1 MAKDIKYSETAR
13 KKLKTGA
20 DKLADAVKITL
31 GPRGRN
37 VILDRGFGSPTITND
52 GVTIAKE
59 IGLEDKIENL
69 GAEIVKEVASKT
81 NDSAGD
87 GTTTA
92 TVLAQAIIAEGLK
105 NVAAGAN
112 PLSLKKGIDKATKKV
127 VEFLRQSSQPMSG
140 RDDIAKVATIAAED
154 SDLGNLIAEVIDE
167 VGKDGVVT
175 VEESKTFGLQKEI
188 VKGLQ
193 IDKGYVSPYMITDA
207 EHMKA
212 ELDEPYIL
220 VTDAKVSSLKEI
232 VPILE
237 KITQAGKKDFVLIA
251 DEIEGEAL
259 ATLLVNKLRGTLN
272 ALAIKAPGFGDR
284 KKEMLEDIACLVG
297 AKVISEDV
305 GLKVETAELN
315 MLGQARKV
323 VATKEDAIFVE
334 GKGNKEEID
343 ARINQIKKQLE
354 VVDSEFDREKF
365 QERLAKL
372 VGGVAVIKVGAPT
385 EIEQKA
391 KQHKAEDALSAAR
404 SAIEE
409 GIIPGGGVALLEAT
423 KVLNEIEIKEKKNLA
438 KDIQTGIDILKRAIE
453 EPARQIARNAGVDAG
468 VVAAKVKGNQEFGFG
483 FNAQTLHFE
492 NLMEAGIID
501 PTKVVRCALE
511 NAASAASTF
520 LTTEVVITDK
530 PEKKENSPAMP
541 QGNPYGGGF

>member
-1 MAKDIKYSETAR
+1 MAKDIQYSETAR
-13 KKLKTGA
+13 KRLKTGA
-20 DKLADAVKITL
+20 DKLADAVKVTL

-37 VILDRGFGSPTITND
+37 VVLGRGFGSPTITND

-59 IGLEDKIENL
+59 IELEDKIENL

-112 PLSLKKGIDKATKKV
+112 PLALKKGIDKATKKV
-127 VEFLRQSSQPMSG
+127 VEFLKQSSKPMSG

-154 SDLGNLIAEVIDE
+154 ADLGNLIAEVIDE

-220 VTDAKVSSLKEI
+220 ITDAKVSSLKEI

-251 DEIEGEAL
+251 DDIEGEAL

-284 KKEMLEDIACLVG
+284 KKEILEDIACLVG

-315 MLGQARKV
+315 MLGQTRKI
-323 VATKEDAIFVE
+323 VATKENTTFVE

-343 ARINQIKKQLE
+343 LRINQIKKQLE
-354 VVDSEFDREKF
+354 VVDSEFDREKL
-365 QERLAKL
+365 QERLAKIA
-372 VGGVAVIKVGAPT
+372 GGVAVIKVGAPT
-385 EIEQKA
+385 ELEQKA

-423 KVLNEIEIKEKKNLA
+423 KVLDQIEIKEKGNLA
-438 KDIQTGIDILKRAIE
+438 KDIQTGIDILKRAVE

-468 VVAAKVKGNQEFGFG
+468 VVVAKIKGNQEFGFG

-492 NLMEAGIID
+492 NLMQAGIID
-501 PTKVVRCALE
+501 PTKVVRSALE

-530 PEKKENSPAMP
+530 PEKKEPSPTMP
-541 QGNPYGGGF
+541 QGNPYGGF

>member
-1 MAKDIKYSETAR
+1 MAKDIQYSETAR
-13 KKLKTGA
+13 KRLKTGA
-20 DKLADAVKITL
+20 DKLADAVKVTL

-37 VILDRGFGSPTITND
+37 VVLGRGFGSPTITND

-59 IGLEDKIENL
+59 IELEDKIENL

-112 PLSLKKGIDKATKKV
+112 PLALKKGIDKATKKV
-127 VEFLRQSSQPMSG
+127 VEFLKQSSKPMSG

-154 SDLGNLIAEVIDE
+154 ADLGNLIAEVIDE

-220 VTDAKVSSLKEI
+220 ITDAKVSSLKEI

-251 DEIEGEAL
+251 DDIEGEAL

-284 KKEMLEDIACLVG
+284 KKEILEDIACLVG

-315 MLGQARKV
+315 MLGQTRKI
-323 VATKEDAIFVE
+323 VATKENTTFVE

-343 ARINQIKKQLE
+343 LRINQIKKQLE
-354 VVDSEFDREKF
+354 VVDSEFDREKL
-365 QERLAKL
+365 QERLAKIA
-372 VGGVAVIKVGAPT
+372 GGVAVIKVGAPT
-385 EIEQKA
+385 ELEQKA

-423 KVLNEIEIKEKKNLA
+423 KVLDQIEIKEKGNLA
-438 KDIQTGIDILKRAIE
+438 KDIQTGIDILKRAVE

-468 VVAAKVKGNQEFGFG
+468 VVVAEIKGNQEFGFG

-492 NLMEAGIID
+492 NLMQAGIID
-501 PTKVVRCALE
+501 PTKVVRSALE

-530 PEKKENSPAMP
+530 PEKKEPSPTMP
-541 QGNPYGGGF
+541 QGNPYGGF

>member
-13 KKLKTGA
+13 KKLKIGA
-20 DKLADAVKITL
+20 DKLADAVRITL

-52 GVTIAKE
+52 GVTIAKD
-59 IGLEDKIENL
+59 IQLENKIENM

-81 NDSAGD
+81 NDLAGD

-140 RDDIAKVATIAAED
+140 REDIAKVATIAAED

-251 DEIEGEAL
+251 DDIEGEAL

-305 GLKVETAELN
+305 GLKVESAELN
-315 MLGQARKV
+315 MLGQARKIV
-323 VATKEDAIFVE
+323 STKEDTVFVE
-334 GKGNKEEID
+334 GKGKKEEID

-354 VVDSEFDREKF
+354 IVDSEFDKEKF

-385 EIEQKA
+385 ELEQKA

-409 GIIPGGGVALLEAT
+409 GIVPGGGVALLEAT
-423 KVLNEIEIKEKKNLA
+423 KALSEIEIKEKGNLA

-453 EPARQIARNAGVDAG
+453 EPARQIARNSGVDAG

-492 NLMEAGIID
+492 NLMQAGIID

-511 NAASAASTF
+511 NAASAAGTF

-541 QGNPYGGGF
+541 QGNPYGGF

>member
-1 MAKDIKYSETAR
+1 
-13 KKLKTGA
+13 
-20 DKLADAVKITL
+20 
-31 GPRGRN
+31 
-37 VILDRGFGSPTITND
+37 
-52 GVTIAKE
+52 
-59 IGLEDKIENL
+59 
-69 GAEIVKEVASKT
+69 
-81 NDSAGD
+81 
-87 GTTTA
+87 
-92 TVLAQAIIAEGLK
+92 
-105 NVAAGAN
+105 
-112 PLSLKKGIDKATKKV
+112 
-127 VEFLRQSSQPMSG
+127 
-140 RDDIAKVATIAAED
+140 
-154 SDLGNLIAEVIDE
+154 
-167 VGKDGVVT
+167 
-175 VEESKTFGLQKEI
+175 
-188 VKGLQ
+188 
-193 IDKGYVSPYMITDA
+193 
-207 EHMKA
+207 MKA

-251 DEIEGEAL
+251 DDIEGEAL

-305 GLKVETAELN
+305 GLKVESAELN

-323 VATKEDAIFVE
+323 VATKEDTTFIE
-334 GKGNKEEID
+334 GKGSKEEID

-354 VVDSEFDREKF
+354 VVDSEFDREKL

-372 VGGVAVIKVGAPT
+372 AGGVAVIKVGAPT
-385 EIEQKA
+385 ELEQKA

-409 GIIPGGGVALLEAT
+409 GIVPGGGVALLGAT
-423 KVLNEIEIKEKKNLA
+423 KVLDQIEIKEKGNLA

-453 EPARQIARNAGVDAG
+453 EPTRQIARNAGVDAG
-468 VVAAKVKGNQEFGFG
+468 VVAAKIKGNQEFGFG

-492 NLMEAGIID
+492 NLMQAGIID
-501 PTKVVRCALE
+501 PTKVVRSALE

-520 LTTEVVITDK
+520 LTTEVVVTDK
-530 PEKKENSPAMP
+530 PEKKEPSPAMP
-541 QGNPYGGGF
+541 AGNPYGGF

>member
-20 DKLADAVKITL
+20 DKLADAVKVTL

-37 VILDRGFGSPTITND
+37 VVLDRGFGSPTITND

-59 IGLEDKIENL
+59 IELEDKIENL

-112 PLSLKKGIDKATKKV
+112 PLALKKGIDKATKKV
-127 VEFLRQSSQPMSG
+127 VEFLRQSSQSMSG

-154 SDLGNLIAEVIDE
+154 TDLGNLIAEVIDE

-251 DEIEGEAL
+251 DDIEGEAL

-305 GLKVETAELN
+305 GLKVESTELN

-323 VATKEDAIFVE
+323 VATKENTTFVE
-334 GKGNKEEID
+334 GKGNQEEID

-354 VVDSEFDREKF
+354 VVDSEFDREKL

-372 VGGVAVIKVGAPT
+372 AGGVAVIKVGAPT
-385 EIEQKA
+385 ELEQKA

-409 GIIPGGGVALLEAT
+409 GIVPGGGVALLEAT
-423 KVLNEIEIKEKKNLA
+423 KALDQIEIKEKGNLA
-438 KDIQTGIDILKRAIE
+438 KDIQTGIDILRRAIE
-453 EPARQIARNAGVDAG
+453 EPSRQIARNAGVDAG
-468 VVAAKVKGNQEFGFG
+468 VVAAKIKGNQEFGFG

-492 NLMEAGIID
+492 NLMQAGIID
-501 PTKVVRCALE
+501 PTKVVRSALE

-530 PEKKENSPAMP
+530 PEKKKPSPAMP
-541 QGNPYGGGF
+541 AGNPYGGF